1 MNEWLNG
8 LQFTLIRVFTDKF
21 NEKKKVVYSEEI
33 LISTAL
39 VNITVFCNSLI
50 QYINKLINR

>member
-8 LQFTLIRVFTDKF
+8 LQLTLIRVFTDKF
-21 NEKKKVVYSEEI
+21 NEKTKVVYSEEI

-39 VNITVFCNSLI
+39 VNITVFCNSLM
-50 QYINKLINR
+50 NVLIN